1 MELVNPDLDGTLLD
15 RQSVIAEYASQ
26 ALQLLTEHF
35 ALDAP

>member
-15 RQSVIAEYASQ
+15 RQSVIADYTSQ
-26 ALQLLTEHF
+26 VLQLLTEHF

>member
-15 RQSVIAEYASQ
+15 RQSVIADCTSQ
-26 ALQLLTEHF
+26 VLPLFTEHF